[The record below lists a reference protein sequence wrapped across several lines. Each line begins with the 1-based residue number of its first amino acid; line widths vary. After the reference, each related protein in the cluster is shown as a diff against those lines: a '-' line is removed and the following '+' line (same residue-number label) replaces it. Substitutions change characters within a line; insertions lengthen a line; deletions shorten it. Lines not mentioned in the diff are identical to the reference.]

1 MSKNKKKPEA
11 QTVTGFKGFD
21 KDLRCRGLQYEV
33 GQTHEHDGDLS
44 LCESGLHFCEHPL
57 DCFSYYP
64 PAISRYCEVSTDC
77 ASPEKGDDTKR
88 VTKKLKIGAEIS
100 LAGLVK
106 AAIAYTRERA
116 TLEDSA
122 SATGD
127 WGAASA
133 TGDRGAASAT
143 GDWGAASATGDWGAA
158 SATGNQGA
166 ASATGYQGAA
176 SATGYQGAASA
187 TGENSVALAAG
198 YESKAKG
205 ARGCAICCVERDDEM
220 RIVAVKASIVDG
232 KKIKENTWYRLKDGE
247 FAEVK
252 E

>member
-64 PAISRYCEVSTDC
+64 PATSRYCEVSTDC
-77 ASPEKGDDTKR
+77 ASTEKSNDTKR
-88 VTKKLKIGAEIS
+88 VTKKLTIGAEIS

-106 AAIAYTRERA
+106 AAVAYTWERA

-122 SATGD
+122 SATGPR
-127 WGAASA
+127 GAASA
-133 TGDRGAASAT
+133 TGPRGAASAT
-143 GDWGAASATGDWGAA
+143 GDQGAASATGPRGAASATGD
-158 SATGNQGA
+158 
-166 ASATGYQGAA
+166 
-176 SATGYQGAASA
+176 QGAASA
-187 TGENSVALAAG
+187 TGEDSVALAAG
-198 YESKAKG
+198 YESKARG
-205 ARGCAICCVERDDEM
+205 AVGCAICCVERDNDGG
-220 RIVAVKASIVDG
+220 IVAIKADIVDG
-232 KKIKENTWYRLKDGE
+232 KTIKADTWYRLENGE